1 MFFLVSLLITC
12 MMPLSA
18 MHTNRSSVGSEQGSI
33 LQARHARELAQE
45 TTSLHA
51 SQEIE
56 ILVEEK
62 QKDPNSRQLLK
73 VTIEDALEADSWFTT
88 LMGDDV
94 TGRRSYIEEFG
105 HFAKNL
111 DV

>member
-1 MFFLVSLLITC
+1 MTKVQFNEFKLQVIEKERSITDKGITA
-12 MMPLSA
+12 L
-18 MHTNRSSVGSEQGSI
+18 
-33 LQARHARELAQE
+33 
-45 TTSLHA
+45 LHA
-51 SQEIE
+51 I
-56 ILVEEK
+56 K
-62 QKDPNSRQLLK
+62 QISKPYMNVQRYKGLGEMNPDQLGETSMDPLTRQLLK

-94 TGRRSYIEEFG
+94 TGRRNYIEEFG